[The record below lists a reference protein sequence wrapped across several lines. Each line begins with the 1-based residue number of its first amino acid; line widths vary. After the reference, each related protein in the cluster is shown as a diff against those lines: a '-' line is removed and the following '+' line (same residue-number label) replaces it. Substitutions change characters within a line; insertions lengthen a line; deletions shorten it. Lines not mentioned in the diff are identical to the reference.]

1 MSDQIPEGWTRT
13 KFQDIA
19 GLVKG
24 LTYSTGDY
32 ASKDAGHPFITLKCI
47 QKNGGFSPRGL
58 KYYSGKYKESQ
69 IVKAGDV
76 VFANTDLTRDGD
88 VVGSPLLVPFIP
100 SDKPALISMDLS
112 KVVPKNHQ
120 NSDFIYFWLQ
130 MDEVKRQMINLS
142 AGSTVLHLNT
152 HDVPYLRLAAPPISE
167 QKKIAAILSSVDEV
181 IEKTRA
187 QIDKLK
193 DLKTGIMQE
202 LLTKGIGPGRV
213 PHTEFKDSLVGRI
226 PASWDVL
233 AISAVC
239 SEIVDCVNKTAPVVD
254 YVTPYRMIRT
264 TNVRDGRIKTEGL
277 RYVTPETFN
286 LWTRRLKLEA
296 GDLIFTRE
304 APVGECGL
312 LQEATGLFLGQRTM
326 VYRVNKNKMSN
337 VFLLYSM
344 QSEYCQSQLSDL
356 SGGSTTPHLRVPDC
370 RKILLKVPPI
380 SEQKLIS
387 ESIRSADSL
396 LEKQQDKIAE
406 LNSLKKA
413 LMQDLLTGKVRV
425 QVNTRELAE
434 A

>member
-120 NSDFIYFWLQ
+120 NGDFIYFWLQ

-193 DLKTGIMQE
+193 DLKTGMMQE
-202 LLTKGIGPGRV
+202 LLTKGIG
-213 PHTEFKDSLVGRI
+213 HTEFKDTLIGHMPMSWSFTELGKVLIGIDSGWSPSCMEVKPGTGEWGVLKVSAVTRGEFLENQSKALPRHLSPREKIKVNKGDLLLTRANGVADLVGKCVIVSREPQAKLMMSDKILRLKPTKMLFNEFLLHVFNSSSTRKQIELCWGGSSGQKNISQSDINRFLIPLPPVAEQKVIAKSITQIDYLLYDKNRKLQSLV
-226 PASWDVL
+226 
-233 AISAVC
+233 IS
-239 SEIVDCVNKTAPVVD
+239 
-254 YVTPYRMIRT
+254 
-264 TNVRDGRIKTEGL
+264 
-277 RYVTPETFN
+277 
-286 LWTRRLKLEA
+286 
-296 GDLIFTRE
+296 
-304 APVGECGL
+304 
-312 LQEATGLFLGQRTM
+312 
-326 VYRVNKNKMSN
+326 
-337 VFLLYSM
+337 
-344 QSEYCQSQLSDL
+344 
-356 SGGSTTPHLRVPDC
+356 
-370 RKILLKVPPI
+370 
-380 SEQKLIS
+380 
-387 ESIRSADSL
+387 
-396 LEKQQDKIAE
+396 
-406 LNSLKKA
+406 KKA
-413 LMQDLLTGKVRV
+413 LMQDLLTGIVRV
-425 QVNTRELAE
+425 QVDTRELTDA
-434 A
+434 